1 MKRQFSGVLLTLG
14 MLVWAATGSGLAW
27 ADKLTFKDG
36 TEIEGRIQ
44 KVEKGE
50 VTVQIGAET
59 KVFSILDILG
69 MEFDTPSGTDSTTRL
84 PGEHFLASM
93 EAKTMVEHLASVER
107 AAAEIRQLID
117 ETQQAWGS
125 RSTIDPGDLPRWAAG
140 KERFVAPIADYQ
152 EALNDLYVHVLAKVG
167 QYNELMK
174 EANQIHVGVRGVFA
188 AGSPLVPKDKQ
199 KLPLKKYVPASWY
212 DTIYYEGYN
221 QGYNAAFEKYR
232 DNLRIE

>member
-1 MKRQFSGVLLTLG
+1 M
-14 MLVWAATGSGLAW
+14 
-27 ADKLTFKDG
+27 
-36 TEIEGRIQ
+36 
-44 KVEKGE
+44 EKGE

-59 KVFSILDILG
+59 KVFSILDISG

-140 KERFVAPIADYQ
+140 KERFIAPIADYQ

-174 EANQIHVGVRGVFA
+174 EANQIYVGVRGVFA